1 MIGRIL
7 KEKREDLG
15 LTQNEIAEMLMLSPQ
30 SISKWERELAEPS
43 IEYLPKLAK
52 IFECPIEDFFE
63 LDKYSVDNL
72 DLTSS
77 LFIKLSREGKFED
90 AKKQLLSNDIEIN
103 FIESLFDKI
112 ENKIKLGEERFVCL
126 DIQEGF
132 NFGYL
137 RAIYVID
144 WLIDLGVLEKE
155 NNSID
160 YSTVINQEKFYKIQS
175 RLINGDNSYYYQN
188 ISISIINEFFIA
200 FNQNTSLIDFVLK
213 KSKALKDL
221 LKIVCKELC
230 NENKI
235 NTSVLQA
242 WFEIDFEKAHTIFT
256 GLKDSEIIVKK
267 YGIMVGNNEKLKKLK
282 SFL

>member
-1 MIGRIL
+1 MIGKIL
-7 KEKREDLG
+7 KGKREGLG
-15 LTQNEIAEMLMLSPQ
+15 LTQNEIADYLSISPQ
-30 SISKWERELAEPS
+30 SVSKWEREIAEPS

-63 LDKYSVDNL
+63 LDNL

-77 LFIKLSREGKFED
+77 LFIKLSREGKFEE
-90 AKKQLLSNDIEIN
+90 AKKQLLSNGNEID
-103 FIESLFDKI
+103 FIERLFDKI
-112 ENKIKLGEERFVCL
+112 ENKIKLGEEGFACI
-126 DIQEGF
+126 DIQEDF
-132 NFGYL
+132 NFGYF

-144 WLIDLGVLEKE
+144 WLIDLGVLEKV
-155 NNSID
+155 NNSMG
-160 YSTVINQEKFYKIQS
+160 YSSVINQEKFYRIQS
-175 RLINGDNSYYYQN
+175 KFINGNNSYYYQN

-200 FNQNTSLIDFVLK
+200 FNQNTSLIDFILK

-221 LKIVCKELC
+221 LKIVCKELY

>member
-90 AKKQLLSNDIEIN
+90 AKKQLLSNDKEID
-103 FIESLFDKI
+103 FIKTLFAII
-112 ENKIKLGEERFVCL
+112 ENKIKSGEENFNYK
-126 DIQEGF
+126 DIQEIF

-137 RAIYVID
+137 RAKFVID
-144 WLIDLGVLEKE
+144 WLINIEILKKE
-155 NNSID
+155 SNEIN
-160 YSTVINQEKFYKIQS
+160 YNTVINKGKFYKIQS
-175 RLINGDNSYYYQN
+175 ILI
-188 ISISIINEFFIA
+188 
-200 FNQNTSLIDFVLK
+200 
-213 KSKALKDL
+213 
-221 LKIVCKELC
+221 
-230 NENKI
+230 
-235 NTSVLQA
+235 
-242 WFEIDFEKAHTIFT
+242 
-256 GLKDSEIIVKK
+256 
-267 YGIMVGNNEKLKKLK
+267 
-282 SFL
+282 